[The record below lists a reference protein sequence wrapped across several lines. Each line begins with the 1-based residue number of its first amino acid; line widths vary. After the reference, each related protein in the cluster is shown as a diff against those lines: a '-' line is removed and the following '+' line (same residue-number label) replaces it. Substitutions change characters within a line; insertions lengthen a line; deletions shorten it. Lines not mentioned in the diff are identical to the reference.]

1 MNKQKL
7 MYEAPTAQTFVVR
20 FEGMICTSPGIG
32 ANGLQGGNVI
42 DGNDVGFDGWDD

>member
-20 FEGMICTSPGIG
+20 FEGMICTSPWGD
-32 ANGLQGGNVI
+32 ANQAGKGLGE
-42 DGNDVGFDGWDD
+42 DGDHTYDY

>member
-20 FEGMICTSPGIG
+20 FEGMICQSP
-32 ANGLQGGNVI
+32 NGYQKGSAGDYTDDI
-42 DGNDVGFDGWDD
+42 FDNGSY